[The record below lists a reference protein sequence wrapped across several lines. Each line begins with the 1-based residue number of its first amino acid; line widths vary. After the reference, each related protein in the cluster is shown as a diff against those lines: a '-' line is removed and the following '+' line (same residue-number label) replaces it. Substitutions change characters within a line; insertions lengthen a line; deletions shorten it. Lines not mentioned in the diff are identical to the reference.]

1 MNNTPPDAILFDL
14 DDTLIDWWGS
24 IQECLGTFAPP
35 EVTTALQNHCTTHLW
50 HRNDQHG
57 YVEQRDTWKL
67 HEFRHEEWE
76 RALPDLHPDERH
88 AHVSTFS
95 QRLSVDF
102 FPDIIPTLNVLK
114 QKHRIAVLSNNP
126 HLEREKNRLG
136 LDEWFELCM
145 SAAFT
150 TPKPHPNA
158 FLDACTQLGV
168 APEKTWYV
176 GDSIRADARGALAAG
191 LTPIWVDRW
200 NDNWHDLPNEVVR
213 VPNVSAITELLA

>member
-24 IQECLGTFAPP
+24 IQACLSTFAPN
-35 EVTTALQNHCTTHLW
+35 EVTVLLQNYCSTHLW
-50 HRNDQHG
+50 HRNEQHG

-67 HEFRHEEWE
+67 HEFRHEEWQ

-95 QRLSVDF
+95 QRLSVAF
-102 FPDIIPTLNVLK
+102 FPDIVPTLNALK
-114 QKHRIAVLSNNP
+114 NNHRIAVLSNNP

-145 SAAFT
+145 SAAHT

-158 FLDACTQLGV
+158 FLDACAQLKV

-200 NDNWHDLPNEVVR
+200 NDNWHDRPNEVVR
-213 VPNVSAITELLA
+213 VPNVSAIAELLA

>member
-1 MNNTPPDAILFDL
+1 
-14 DDTLIDWWGS
+14 
-24 IQECLGTFAPP
+24 
-35 EVTTALQNHCTTHLW
+35 LW
-50 HRNDQHG
+50 HRNEHHG

-76 RALPDLHPDERH
+76 RALPELHPDERN
-88 AHVSTFS
+88 AHMATFS

-102 FPDIIPTLNVLK
+102 FPDIVPTLNVLK
-114 QKHRIAVLSNNP
+114 HKHRVAVLSNNP

-145 SAAFT
+145 SAAHT

-158 FLDACTQLGV
+158 FLDACTHLGV
-168 APEKTWYV
+168 APENTWYV
-176 GDSIRADARGALAAG
+176 GDSIRADARGALSAG

-200 NDNWHDLPNEVVR
+200 NDNWHDRPNEVVR
-213 VPNVSAITELLA
+213 VPTVSAITELLA